1 MKKKF
6 VAGAVTLL
14 SVVALAA
21 CAKSGSDKDIV
32 TMKGDTITVGD
43 FYDEIKHNQGAQQYL
58 FQMTINKVFEK
69 EYGSKVSDKD
79 VEKKVDEQK
88 KQLGEAF
95 NSYLTQQGLTEE
107 TNKQQ
112 IRSNLLLEYA
122 VDQAISK
129 ELTDEAY
136 KKAFETYTPEI
147 TANVIKLDS
156 EEKANEVLASV
167 KAEGADFAQIA
178 KENSTDASTKDKGG
192 EITFDSGTTTVPTRV
207 KEAASKL
214 DVNGISDVVIVP
226 ASQNNAGAYYI
237 VKVTKKEEKGSD
249 WKKYEKRLK
258 EILTAGR
265 KNDANF
271 IRSIIAKAMTNAN
284 IKVKDDAFKAT
295 FNQYMQILVQ
305 QQKAA
310 HLLNKDIS

>member
-21 CAKSGSDKDIV
+21 CAKGGSDKDIV

-43 FYDEIKHNQGAQQYL
+43 FYDEIKYNQGAQQYL

-178 KENSTDASTKDKGG
+178 KENSTDASTKENGG
-192 EITFDSGTTTVPTRV
+192 EIKFDSGTTTVPTRV

-214 DVNGISDVVIVP
+214 DVNGISDVVIDP
-226 ASQNNAGAYYI
+226 ASQKSAGAYYI

-258 EILTAGR
+258 EILTAER

-295 FNQYMQILVQ
+295 FNQYMQNIGATTEDSSSS
-305 QQKAA
+305 K
-310 HLLNKDIS
+310 

>member
-14 SVVALAA
+14 SVVTLAA
-21 CAKSGSDKDIV
+21 CAKGGSDKDIV

-136 KKAFETYTPEI
+136 KKAFESYTPEI

-178 KENSTDASTKDKGG
+178 KENSTDASTKEKGG
-192 EITFDSGTTTVPTRV
+192 EIKFDSGTTTVPTRV

-214 DVNGISDVVIVP
+214 DVNGISDVVIDP
-226 ASQNNAGAYYI
+226 ASQKSAGAYYI

-258 EILTAGR
+258 EILTAER

-295 FNQYMQILVQ
+295 FNQYMQNIGATTEDSSSS
-305 QQKAA
+305 K
-310 HLLNKDIS
+310 

>member
-21 CAKSGSDKDIV
+21 CAKGGSDKDIV

-136 KKAFETYTPEI
+136 KKAFESYTPEI

-167 KAEGADFAQIA
+167 KAEGTDFAQIA
-178 KENSTDASTKDKGG
+178 KENSTDASTKEKGG
-192 EITFDSGTTTVPTRV
+192 EIKFDSGTTTVPTRV

-214 DVNGISDVVIVP
+214 DVNGISDVVIDP
-226 ASQNNAGAYYI
+226 ASQKSAGAYYI

-258 EILTAGR
+258 EILTAER

-295 FNQYMQILVQ
+295 FNQYMQNIGATTEDSSSS
-305 QQKAA
+305 K
-310 HLLNKDIS
+310 

>member
-14 SVVALAA
+14 SVVTLAA
-21 CAKSGSDKDIV
+21 CAKGGSDKDIV

-95 NSYLTQQGLTEE
+95 K

-136 KKAFETYTPEI
+136 KKAFESYTPEI

-178 KENSTDASTKDKGG
+178 KENSTDASTKEKGG
-192 EITFDSGTTTVPTRV
+192 EIKFDSGTTTVPTRV

-214 DVNGISDVVIVP
+214 DVNGISDVVIDP
-226 ASQNNAGAYYI
+226 ASQKSAGAYYI

-295 FNQYMQILVQ
+295 FNQYMQNIGATTDGSSSS
-305 QQKAA
+305 K
-310 HLLNKDIS
+310 

>member
-21 CAKSGSDKDIV
+21 CAKGGSDKDIV

-136 KKAFETYTPEI
+136 KKAFESYTPEI

-192 EITFDSGTTTVPTRV
+192 EIKFDSGTTTVPTRV

-226 ASQNNAGAYYI
+226 ASQNKAGSYYI
-237 VKVTKKEEKGSD
+237 VKVTNKEEKGSD

-258 EILTAGR
+258 EILTADR

-271 IRSIIAKAMTNAN
+271 IRSIIAKAMSNAN

-295 FNQYMQILVQ
+295 FNQYMQNIGATSDSSSS
-305 QQKAA
+305 K
-310 HLLNKDIS
+310 

>member
-14 SVVALAA
+14 SVVTLAA

-136 KKAFETYTPEI
+136 KKAFESYTPEI
-147 TANVIKLDS
+147 TANVIKVDS

-178 KENSTDASTKDKGG
+178 KENSTDASTKEKGG
-192 EITFDSGTTTVPTRV
+192 EIKFDSGTTTVPTRV

-214 DVNGISDVVIVP
+214 DVNGISDVVIDP
-226 ASQNNAGAYYI
+226 ASQKSAGAYYI

-258 EILTAGR
+258 EILTADR

-271 IRSIIAKAMTNAN
+271 IRSIIAKAMSNAN

-295 FNQYMQILVQ
+295 FNQYMQNIGATTEDSSSS
-305 QQKAA
+305 K
-310 HLLNKDIS
+310 

>member
-43 FYDEIKHNQGAQQYL
+43 FYDEIKYNQGAQQYL

-147 TANVIKLDS
+147 TANVIKVDS

-178 KENSTDASTKDKGG
+178 KENSTDASTKENGG
-192 EITFDSGTTTVPTRV
+192 EIKFDSGTTTVPTRV

-214 DVNGISDVVIVP
+214 DVNGISDVVIDP
-226 ASQNNAGAYYI
+226 ASQKSAGAYYI

-258 EILTAGR
+258 EILTAER

-295 FNQYMQILVQ
+295 FNQYMQNIGATTEDSSSS
-305 QQKAA
+305 K
-310 HLLNKDIS
+310 

>member
-136 KKAFETYTPEI
+136 KKAFESYTPEV
-147 TANVIKLDS
+147 TANVIKVDS

-192 EITFDSGTTTVPTRV
+192 EIKFDSGTTTVPTRV

-214 DVNGISDVVIVP
+214 DVNGISDVVIDP
-226 ASQNNAGAYYI
+226 ASQKSAGAYYI

-258 EILTAGR
+258 EILTADR

-271 IRSIIAKAMTNAN
+271 IRSIIAKAMSNAN

-295 FNQYMQILVQ
+295 FNQYMQNIGATTGDSSSS
-305 QQKAA
+305 K
-310 HLLNKDIS
+310 

>member
-14 SVVALAA
+14 SVVTLAA

-136 KKAFETYTPEI
+136 KKAFESYTPEI
-147 TANVIKLDS
+147 TANVIKVDS

-178 KENSTDASTKDKGG
+178 KENSTDASTKEKGG
-192 EITFDSGTTTVPTRV
+192 EIKFDSGTTTVPTRV

-214 DVNGISDVVIVP
+214 DVNGISDVVIDP
-226 ASQNNAGAYYI
+226 ASQKSAGAYYI

-258 EILTAGR
+258 EILTAER

-295 FNQYMQILVQ
+295 FNQYMQNIGATTEDSSSS
-305 QQKAA
+305 K
-310 HLLNKDIS
+310 

>member
-14 SVVALAA
+14 SVVTLAA
-21 CAKSGSDKDIV
+21 CAKGGSDKDIV

-95 NSYLTQQGLTEE
+95 KSYLTQQGLTEE

-136 KKAFETYTPEI
+136 KKAFESYTPEI
-147 TANVIKLDS
+147 TANVIKVDS

-178 KENSTDASTKDKGG
+178 KENSTDASTKEKGG
-192 EITFDSGTTTVPTRV
+192 EIKFDSGTTTVPTRV

-214 DVNGISDVVIVP
+214 DVNGISDVVIDP
-226 ASQNNAGAYYI
+226 ASQKSAGAYYI

-258 EILTAGR
+258 EILTAER

-295 FNQYMQILVQ
+295 FNQYMQNIGATTEDSSSS
-305 QQKAA
+305 K
-310 HLLNKDIS
+310 

>member
-43 FYDEIKHNQGAQQYL
+43 FYDEIKNNQGAQQYL

-95 NSYLTQQGLTEE
+95 NSYLTRQGLTEE

-129 ELTDEAY
+129 DLTDEAY

-295 FNQYMQILVQ
+295 FNQYMQNIGA
-305 QQKAA
+305 KTEDSSSS
-310 HLLNKDIS
+310 K

>member
-21 CAKSGSDKDIV
+21 CAKGGSDKDIV

-178 KENSTDASTKDKGG
+178 KENSTDASTKEKGG
-192 EITFDSGTTTVPTRV
+192 EIKFDSGTTTVPTRV

-214 DVNGISDVVIVP
+214 DVNGISDVIIVP
-226 ASQNNAGAYYI
+226 ASQNNAASYYI

-258 EILTAGR
+258 EILTADR

-295 FNQYMQILVQ
+295 FNQYMQNIGA
-305 QQKAA
+305 KTEDSSSS
-310 HLLNKDIS
+310 K

>member
-21 CAKSGSDKDIV
+21 CAKGGSDKDIV

-43 FYDEIKHNQGAQQYL
+43 FYDEIKNNQGAQQYL

-136 KKAFETYTPEI
+136 KKAFESYTPEI

-178 KENSTDASTKDKGG
+178 KENSTDASTKEKGG
-192 EITFDSGTTTVPTRV
+192 EIKFDSGTTTVPTRV

-214 DVNGISDVVIVP
+214 DVNGISDVVIDP
-226 ASQNNAGAYYI
+226 ASQKSAGAYYI

-295 FNQYMQILVQ
+295 FNQYMQNIGATTEDSSSS
-305 QQKAA
+305 K
-310 HLLNKDIS
+310 

>member
-21 CAKSGSDKDIV
+21 CAKGGSDKDIV

-136 KKAFETYTPEI
+136 KKAFESYTPEI

-178 KENSTDASTKDKGG
+178 KENSTDASTKEKGG
-192 EITFDSGTTTVPTRV
+192 EIKFDSGTTTVPIRV

-214 DVNGISDVVIVP
+214 DVNGISDVVIDP
-226 ASQNNAGAYYI
+226 ASQKSAGAYYI

-258 EILTAGR
+258 EILTAER

-295 FNQYMQILVQ
+295 FNQYMQNIGATTEDSSSS
-305 QQKAA
+305 K
-310 HLLNKDIS
+310 

>member
-43 FYDEIKHNQGAQQYL
+43 FYDEIKNNQGAQQYL

-95 NSYLTQQGLTEE
+95 NSYLTRQGLTEE

-258 EILTAGR
+258 EILTADR

-295 FNQYMQILVQ
+295 FNQYMQNIGA
-305 QQKAA
+305 KTEDSSSS
-310 HLLNKDIS
+310 K

>member
-21 CAKSGSDKDIV
+21 CAKGGSDKDIV

-43 FYDEIKHNQGAQQYL
+43 FYDEIKYNQGAQQYL

-178 KENSTDASTKDKGG
+178 KENSTDASTKENGG
-192 EITFDSGTTTVPTRV
+192 EIKFDSGTTTVPTRV

-214 DVNGISDVVIVP
+214 EVNGISDVVIDP
-226 ASQNNAGAYYI
+226 ASQKSAGAYYI

-258 EILTAGR
+258 EILTAER

-295 FNQYMQILVQ
+295 FNQYMQNIGATTEDSSSS
-305 QQKAA
+305 K
-310 HLLNKDIS
+310 

>member
-21 CAKSGSDKDIV
+21 CAKGGSDKDIV

-136 KKAFETYTPEI
+136 KKAFESYTPEI

-167 KAEGADFAQIA
+167 KDEGADFAQIA
-178 KENSTDASTKDKGG
+178 KENSTDASTKEKGG
-192 EITFDSGTTTVPTRV
+192 EIKFDSGTTTVPTRV

-214 DVNGISDVVIVP
+214 DVNGISDVVIDP
-226 ASQNNAGAYYI
+226 ASQKSAGAYYI

-258 EILTAGR
+258 EILTAER

-295 FNQYMQILVQ
+295 FNQYMQNIGATTEDSSSS
-305 QQKAA
+305 K
-310 HLLNKDIS
+310 

>member
-43 FYDEIKHNQGAQQYL
+43 FYDEIKYNQGAQQYL

-178 KENSTDASTKDKGG
+178 KENSTDASTKENGG
-192 EITFDSGTTTVPTRV
+192 EIKFDSGTTTVPTRV

-214 DVNGISDVVIVP
+214 DVNGISDVVIDP
-226 ASQNNAGAYYI
+226 ASQKSAGAYYI

-258 EILTAGR
+258 EILTAER

-295 FNQYMQILVQ
+295 FNQYMQNIGATTENSSSS
-305 QQKAA
+305 K
-310 HLLNKDIS
+310 

>member
-21 CAKSGSDKDIV
+21 CAKGGSDKDIV

-136 KKAFETYTPEI
+136 KKAFESYTPEI
-147 TANVIKLDS
+147 TANVIKVDS

-178 KENSTDASTKDKGG
+178 KENSTDASTKEKGG
-192 EITFDSGTTTVPTRV
+192 EIKFDSGTTTVPTRV

-214 DVNGISDVVIVP
+214 DVNGISDVVIDP
-226 ASQNNAGAYYI
+226 ASQKSAGAYYI

-271 IRSIIAKAMTNAN
+271 IRSIIAKAMSNAN

-295 FNQYMQILVQ
+295 FNQYMQNIGATTEDSSSS
-305 QQKAA
+305 K
-310 HLLNKDIS
+310 

>member
-14 SVVALAA
+14 SVVTLAA
-21 CAKSGSDKDIV
+21 CAKGGSDKDIV

-69 EYGSKVSDKD
+69 EYGSKVSVKD

-136 KKAFETYTPEI
+136 KKAFESYTPEI

-178 KENSTDASTKDKGG
+178 KENSTDASTKEKGG
-192 EITFDSGTTTVPTRV
+192 EIKFDSGTTTVPTRV

-214 DVNGISDVVIVP
+214 DVNGISDVVIDP
-226 ASQNNAGAYYI
+226 ASQKSAGAYYI

-258 EILTAGR
+258 EILTAER
-265 KNDANF
+265 KNDANI
-271 IRSIIAKAMTNAN
+271 IRSIIDKAMTNAN
-284 IKVKDDAFKAT
+284 IKVKDDAFKVT
-295 FNQYMQILVQ
+295 FNQYMQNIGATTEDSSSS
-305 QQKAA
+305 K
-310 HLLNKDIS
+310 

>member
-21 CAKSGSDKDIV
+21 CAKGGSDKGIV

-136 KKAFETYTPEI
+136 KKAFESYTPEI

-178 KENSTDASTKDKGG
+178 KENSTDASTKEKGG
-192 EITFDSGTTTVPTRV
+192 EIKFDSGTTTVPTRV

-214 DVNGISDVVIVP
+214 DVNGISDVVIDP
-226 ASQNNAGAYYI
+226 ASQKSAGAYYI

-258 EILTAGR
+258 EILTAER

-295 FNQYMQILVQ
+295 FNQYMQNIGATTEDSSSS
-305 QQKAA
+305 K
-310 HLLNKDIS
+310 

>member
-43 FYDEIKHNQGAQQYL
+43 FYDEIKNNQGAQQYL

-95 NSYLTQQGLTEE
+95 KSYLTQQGLTEE

-136 KKAFETYTPEI
+136 KKAFESYTPEI

-192 EITFDSGTTTVPTRV
+192 EIKFDSGTTTVPTRV

-214 DVNGISDVVIVP
+214 DVNGISDVVIDP
-226 ASQNNAGAYYI
+226 ASQKSAGAYYI

-258 EILTAGR
+258 EILTAER

-295 FNQYMQILVQ
+295 FNQYMQNIGATTEDSSSS
-305 QQKAA
+305 K
-310 HLLNKDIS
+310 

>member
-14 SVVALAA
+14 SVVTLAA
-21 CAKSGSDKDIV
+21 CAKGGSDKDIV

-43 FYDEIKHNQGAQQYL
+43 FYDEIKNNQGAQQYL

-178 KENSTDASTKDKGG
+178 KENSTDASTKEKGG
-192 EITFDSGTTTVPTRV
+192 EIKFDSGTTTVPTRV

-214 DVNGISDVVIVP
+214 DVNGISDVVIDP
-226 ASQNNAGAYYI
+226 ASQKSAGAYYI

-258 EILTAGR
+258 EILTAER

-295 FNQYMQILVQ
+295 FNQYMQNIGATTEDSSSS
-305 QQKAA
+305 K
-310 HLLNKDIS
+310 

>member
-14 SVVALAA
+14 SVVTLAA
-21 CAKSGSDKDIV
+21 CAKGGSDKDIV

-43 FYDEIKHNQGAQQYL
+43 FYDEIKNNQGAQQYL

-147 TANVIKLDS
+147 TANVIKVDS

-178 KENSTDASTKDKGG
+178 KENSTDASTKEKGG
-192 EITFDSGTTTVPTRV
+192 EIKFDSGTTTVPTRV

-214 DVNGISDVVIVP
+214 DVNGISDVVIDP
-226 ASQNNAGAYYI
+226 ASQKSAGAYYI

-271 IRSIIAKAMTNAN
+271 IRSIIAKAMSNAN

-295 FNQYMQILVQ
+295 FNQYMQNIGATTEDSSSS
-305 QQKAA
+305 K
-310 HLLNKDIS
+310 

>member
-14 SVVALAA
+14 SVVTLAA
-21 CAKSGSDKDIV
+21 CAKGGSDKDIV

-95 NSYLTQQGLTEE
+95 KSYLTQQGLTEE

-136 KKAFETYTPEI
+136 KKAFESYTPEI

-178 KENSTDASTKDKGG
+178 KENSTDASTKEKGG
-192 EITFDSGTTTVPTRV
+192 EIKFDSGTTTVPTRV

-214 DVNGISDVVIVP
+214 DVNGISDVVIDP
-226 ASQNNAGAYYI
+226 ASQKSAGAYYI

-258 EILTAGR
+258 EILTAER

-295 FNQYMQILVQ
+295 FNQYMQNIGATTEDSSSS
-305 QQKAA
+305 K
-310 HLLNKDIS
+310 

>member
-21 CAKSGSDKDIV
+21 CAKGGSDKDIV

-43 FYDEIKHNQGAQQYL
+43 FYDEIKYNQGAQQYL

-136 KKAFETYTPEI
+136 KKAFESYTPEV
-147 TANVIKLDS
+147 TANVIKVDS

-192 EITFDSGTTTVPTRV
+192 EIKFDSGTTTVPTRV

-214 DVNGISDVVIVP
+214 DVNGISDVVIDP
-226 ASQNNAGAYYI
+226 ASQKSAGAYYI

-258 EILTAGR
+258 EILTADR

-271 IRSIIAKAMTNAN
+271 IRSIIAKAMSNAN

-295 FNQYMQILVQ
+295 FNQYMQNIGATTGDSSSS
-305 QQKAA
+305 K
-310 HLLNKDIS
+310 

>member
-21 CAKSGSDKDIV
+21 CAKGGSDKDIV

-178 KENSTDASTKDKGG
+178 KENSTDASTKENGG
-192 EITFDSGTTTVPTRV
+192 EIKFDSGTTTVPTRV

-214 DVNGISDVVIVP
+214 DVNGISDVVIDP
-226 ASQNNAGAYYI
+226 ASQKSAGAYYI

-258 EILTAGR
+258 EILTAER

-295 FNQYMQILVQ
+295 FNQYMQNIGATTEDSSSS
-305 QQKAA
+305 K
-310 HLLNKDIS
+310 

>member
-14 SVVALAA
+14 SVVTLAA
-21 CAKSGSDKDIV
+21 CAKGGSDKDIV

-43 FYDEIKHNQGAQQYL
+43 FYDEIKNNQGAQQYL

-95 NSYLTQQGLTEE
+95 KSYLTQQGLTEE

-147 TANVIKLDS
+147 TANVIKVDS

-178 KENSTDASTKDKGG
+178 KENSTDASTKEKGG
-192 EITFDSGTTTVPTRV
+192 EIKFDSGTTTVPTRV

-214 DVNGISDVVIVP
+214 DVNGISDVVIDP
-226 ASQNNAGAYYI
+226 ASQKSAGAYYI

-295 FNQYMQILVQ
+295 FNQYMQNIGATTEDSSSS
-305 QQKAA
+305 K
-310 HLLNKDIS
+310 

>member
-21 CAKSGSDKDIV
+21 CAKGGSDKDIV

-95 NSYLTQQGLTEE
+95 KSYLTQQGLTEE

-136 KKAFETYTPEI
+136 KKAFESYTPEI

-192 EITFDSGTTTVPTRV
+192 EIKFDSGTTTVPTRV

-214 DVNGISDVVIVP
+214 DVNGISDVIIVP
-226 ASQNNAGAYYI
+226 ASQNNAGSYYI
-237 VKVTKKEEKGSD
+237 VKVTNKEEKGSD

-258 EILTAGR
+258 EILTADR

-271 IRSIIAKAMTNAN
+271 IRSIIAKAMSNAN

-295 FNQYMQILVQ
+295 FNQYMQNIGATSDSSSS
-305 QQKAA
+305 K
-310 HLLNKDIS
+310 SE

>member
-43 FYDEIKHNQGAQQYL
+43 FYDEIKNNQGAQQYL

-95 NSYLTQQGLTEE
+95 KNYLTQQGLTEE

-129 ELTDEAY
+129 DLTDEAY

-226 ASQNNAGAYYI
+226 ASQNSTGSYYI

-295 FNQYMQILVQ
+295 FNQYMQNIGA
-305 QQKAA
+305 KTEDSSSS
-310 HLLNKDIS
+310 K

>member
-14 SVVALAA
+14 SVVTLAA
-21 CAKSGSDKDIV
+21 CAKGGSDKDIV

-43 FYDEIKHNQGAQQYL
+43 FYDEIKYNQGAQQYL

-95 NSYLTQQGLTEE
+95 KSYLTQQGLTEE

-136 KKAFETYTPEI
+136 KKAFESYTPEI

-178 KENSTDASTKDKGG
+178 KENSTDASTKEKGG
-192 EITFDSGTTTVPTRV
+192 EIKFDSGTTTVPTRV

-214 DVNGISDVVIVP
+214 DVNGISDVVIDP
-226 ASQNNAGAYYI
+226 ASQKSAGAYYI

-258 EILTAGR
+258 EILTAER

-295 FNQYMQILVQ
+295 FNQYMQNIGATTGDSSSS
-305 QQKAA
+305 K
-310 HLLNKDIS
+310 

>member
-14 SVVALAA
+14 SVVTLAA
-21 CAKSGSDKDIV
+21 CAKGGSDKDIV

-69 EYGSKVSDKD
+69 EYGSKVSVKD

-136 KKAFETYTPEI
+136 KKAFESYTPEI

-178 KENSTDASTKDKGG
+178 KENSTDASTKEKGG
-192 EITFDSGTTTVPTRV
+192 EIKFDSGTTTVPTRV

-214 DVNGISDVVIVP
+214 DVNGISDVVIDP
-226 ASQNNAGAYYI
+226 ASQKSAGAYYI

-258 EILTAGR
+258 EILTAER

-295 FNQYMQILVQ
+295 FNQYMQNIGATTEDSSSS
-305 QQKAA
+305 K
-310 HLLNKDIS
+310 

>member
-21 CAKSGSDKDIV
+21 CAKGGSDKDIV

-43 FYDEIKHNQGAQQYL
+43 FYDEIKYNQGAQQYL

-147 TANVIKLDS
+147 TANVIKVDS

-178 KENSTDASTKDKGG
+178 KENSTDASTKEKGG
-192 EITFDSGTTTVPTRV
+192 EIKFDSGTTTVPTRV

-214 DVNGISDVVIVP
+214 DVNGISDVVIDP
-226 ASQNNAGAYYI
+226 ASQKSAGAYYI

-258 EILTAGR
+258 EILTAER

-295 FNQYMQILVQ
+295 FNQYMQNIGATTGDSSSS
-305 QQKAA
+305 K
-310 HLLNKDIS
+310 

>member
-43 FYDEIKHNQGAQQYL
+43 FYDEIKYNQGAQQYL

-95 NSYLTQQGLTEE
+95 KSYLTQQGLTEE

-136 KKAFETYTPEI
+136 KKAFESYTPEI

-178 KENSTDASTKDKGG
+178 KENSTDASTKEKGG
-192 EITFDSGTTTVPTRV
+192 EIKFDSGTTTVPTRV

-226 ASQNNAGAYYI
+226 ASQNNAGSYYI

-295 FNQYMQILVQ
+295 FNQYMQNIGATTEDSSSS
-305 QQKAA
+305 K
-310 HLLNKDIS
+310 

>member
-21 CAKSGSDKDIV
+21 CAKGGSDKDIV

-178 KENSTDASTKDKGG
+178 KENSTDASTKENGG
-192 EITFDSGTTTVPTRV
+192 EIKFDSGTTTVPTRV

-226 ASQNNAGAYYI
+226 ASQNNAGSYYI

-258 EILTAGR
+258 EILTANR

-295 FNQYMQILVQ
+295 FNQYMQNIGATTEDSSSS
-305 QQKAA
+305 K
-310 HLLNKDIS
+310 

>member
-21 CAKSGSDKDIV
+21 CAKGGSDKDIV

-43 FYDEIKHNQGAQQYL
+43 FYDEIKTNQGAQQYL

-178 KENSTDASTKDKGG
+178 KENSTDASTKENGG
-192 EITFDSGTTTVPTRV
+192 EIKFDSGTTTVPTRV

-214 DVNGISDVVIVP
+214 DVNGISDVVIDP
-226 ASQNNAGAYYI
+226 ASQKSAGAYYI

-258 EILTAGR
+258 EILTAER

-295 FNQYMQILVQ
+295 FNQYMQNIGATTEDSSSS
-305 QQKAA
+305 K
-310 HLLNKDIS
+310 

>member
-136 KKAFETYTPEI
+136 KKAFESYTPEI

-192 EITFDSGTTTVPTRV
+192 EIKFDSGTTTVPTRV

-226 ASQNNAGAYYI
+226 ASQNKAGSYYI
-237 VKVTKKEEKGSD
+237 VKVTNKEEKGSD

-258 EILTAGR
+258 EILTADR

-271 IRSIIAKAMTNAN
+271 IRSIIAKAMSNAN

-295 FNQYMQILVQ
+295 FNQYMQNIGATSDSSSS
-305 QQKAA
+305 K
-310 HLLNKDIS
+310 SE

>member
-14 SVVALAA
+14 SVLALAA
-21 CAKSGSDKDIV
+21 CAKGGSDKDIV

-136 KKAFETYTPEI
+136 KKAFESYTPEI

-178 KENSTDASTKDKGG
+178 KENSTDASTKEKGG
-192 EITFDSGTTTVPTRV
+192 EIKFDSGTTTVPTRV

-214 DVNGISDVVIVP
+214 DVNGISDVVIDP
-226 ASQNNAGAYYI
+226 ASQKSAGAYYI

-258 EILTAGR
+258 EILTAER

-295 FNQYMQILVQ
+295 FNQYMQNIGATTEDSSSS
-305 QQKAA
+305 K
-310 HLLNKDIS
+310 